1 MNKPKKTIDDMMNE
15 MSFTEDNPYP
25 IDRHMADRALIDFYE
40 NLLLKNKIKKDGAAA
55 RRLNEIKLRKF
66 KWYVVDVTQVNM

>member
-15 MSFTEDNPYP
+15 MNFSEDNPYD

-66 KWYVVDVTQVNM
+66 K